1 MGDPA
6 GSWEP
11 GGGFVWSFAKTMGF
25 SMFCAWDIAQTMVF
39 FSSLVL
45 LLGLRQNHGFS
56 RFCAWGC
63 AKTSVFS
70 MFLDIKTRK
79 GAFKDPPPP
88 TPKKKKKKKALGL
101 GSHISSLGPLVPAG
115 FELGLR
121 CSSSSPLDRSWPLG
135 GALASMSSQQTPS
148 PPAVRVFA
156 FTLGFRV

>member
-39 FSSLVL
+39 SPCFCSL
-45 LLGLRQNHGFS
+45 GF
-56 RFCAWGC
+56 
-63 AKTSVFS
+63 AKTMFFQGFAPGAAPKPWFS

-79 GAFKDPPPP
+79 GAFKD
-88 TPKKKKKKKALGL
+88 KKKERWVW
-101 GSHISSLGPLVPAG
+101 SSYISSLAQLVPAV

-121 CSSSSPLDRSWPLG
+121 CSSSSPSGCSWPLG

-148 PPAVRVFA
+148 PLAVRVFA